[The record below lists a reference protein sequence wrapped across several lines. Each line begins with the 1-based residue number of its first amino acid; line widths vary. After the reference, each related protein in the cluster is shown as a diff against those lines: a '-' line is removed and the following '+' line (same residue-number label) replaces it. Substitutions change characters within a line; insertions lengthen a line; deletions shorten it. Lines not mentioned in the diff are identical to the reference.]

1 MQISISARHGHVS
14 EATQAKVRA
23 KVEKLARIFE
33 RLTSIEVTL
42 DLEHSDNPE
51 VEILVSAEHKHDF
64 VAREKA
70 PELMAALDG
79 ALPKIEQQLR
89 KYKEKVQDRSRTPGP
104 RVVESEPAGE

>member
-1 MQISISARHGHVS
+1 VQISISARHGHVS

-42 DLEHSDNPE
+42 DLEHSDSPE

>member
-1 MQISISARHGHVS
+1 VQISISARHGHVS

-33 RLTSIEVTL
+33 RLTAIEVTL
-42 DLEHSDNPE
+42 NLEHADAPE

-70 PELMAALDG
+70 SELMAALDG

-89 KYKEKVQDRSRTPGP
+89 KYKEKVQDRHRTPGP
-104 RVVESEPAGE
+104 RIVENEPAGE

>member
-1 MQISISARHGHVS
+1 VQISISARHGHVS

-33 RLTSIEVTL
+33 RLTAIEVTL
-42 DLEHSDNPE
+42 NLEHPDEPE

-70 PELMAALDG
+70 AELMAALDG
-79 ALPKIEQQLR
+79 VLPKLEQQLR
-89 KYKEKVQDRSRTPGP
+89 KYKEKVQDRHRTPGP
-104 RVVESEPAGE
+104 RVAEGEPAGE